1 MGRRAGGPIHL
12 TWRAPQAWAQ
22 AVARPVM
29 ARLAFRWQVPSARF
43 YFLPVRWAKGAKR
56 TARNELMAAEHGLVR
71 AVLRAAHARA
81 PLAYQTH
88 TPHGPQTLFQPP
100 PALWKVLSL

>member
-1 MGRRAGGPIHL
+1 MAPIRPSDRSKL
-12 TWRAPQAWAQ
+12 ACAAAWAQ
-22 AVARPVM
+22 AVDRSLTARFS
-29 ARLAFRWQVPSARF
+29 FRQQVPSARF
-43 YFLPVRWAKGAKR
+43 YFFPVPGAKAAKI

-88 TPHGPQTLFQPP
+88 TPHRPQTLFQPP
-100 PALWKVLSL
+100 PALWQVLSL